1 MSESVQVKLH
11 ILGKDYVLG
20 CPETERATL
29 VDSATYL
36 NRKLQEV
43 KDGGKV
49 VSNERMVVVSALNI
63 IHEYFQYKNE
73 TEKDQ
78 LNLNSELLSLQDKIS
93 LALSDRK
100 E

>member
-1 MSESVQVKLH
+1 MSDNVQVKLQ

-20 CPETERATL
+20 CPEAERATL
-29 VDSATYL
+29 VDSANYL

-73 TEKDQ
+73 VEKDQ

>member
-1 MSESVQVKLH
+1 MSETVKLH

-20 CPETERATL
+20 CPESERETL
-29 VDSATYL
+29 IESATYL
-36 NRKLQEV
+36 NQKLQEV
-43 KDGGKV
+43 KNGGKV

-63 IHEYFQYKNE
+63 IHEYLQYKNE
-73 TEKDQ
+73 VEKDQ
-78 LNLNSELLSLQDKIS
+78 LNLNSQLSSLQDKIS

>member
-1 MSESVQVKLH
+1 MNDSVQVKLH
-11 ILGKDYVLG
+11 ILGKDYLLG
-20 CPETERATL
+20 CPESERATL
-29 VDSATYL
+29 VESAAYL

-43 KDGGKV
+43 KQGGKV

-73 TEKDQ
+73 VETNQ
-78 LNLNSELLSLQDKIS
+78 LNLNSELLLLQDKIS
-93 LALSDRK
+93 LALSSRK

>member
-1 MSESVQVKLH
+1 MNESVQVKLH

-20 CPETERATL
+20 CPEAERVTL
-29 VDSATYL
+29 VESASYL

-43 KDGGKV
+43 KDGGKA
-49 VSNERMVVVSALNI
+49 VSNERIVVVSALNI

-73 TEKDQ
+73 VEKDQ

-93 LALSDRK
+93 LALSNGK

>member
-1 MSESVQVKLH
+1 MNESVQVKLH

-20 CPETERATL
+20 CPESERATL
-29 VDSATYL
+29 VESASYL

-63 IHEYFQYKNE
+63 IHEYFQYKNDA
-73 TEKDQ
+73 EKNQ
-78 LNLNSELLSLQDKIS
+78 LNLNSELLSLQNKIS
-93 LALSDRK
+93 LALSNGK

>member
-1 MSESVQVKLH
+1 MTETVQVKLQ
-11 ILGKDYVLG
+11 ILGKDYLLG
-20 CPETERATL
+20 CPESERVTL
-29 VDSATYL
+29 VESAAYL

-43 KDGGKV
+43 KQGGKV

-73 TEKDQ
+73 VEKDQ